1 MRMREGHW
9 VIGDW
14 LDFAWA
20 LGDPPE
26 DQRAYNII
34 WYCLWNV
41 ACEICDWDFWVLQ
54 GTRQRDHGGRGRGL
68 LIRSQTPR
76 VIARLAAGSVKGKTQ
91 HKANEKNVNIAAPVA
106 DYGLCLSWSQ
116 PVNMPPL
123 MNILANIASGSSW
136 VLVKFFFRSTMKT
149 KEEKKRCLWPLYAIS
164 PLSLSQ
170 TLRRDTYTNSRKL
183 QTISMFHHTRALSNN
198 SPCNLNVIYPPGW
211 TQSHHSPY
219 PLHPSENCPFSRPYI
234 SIPFGNGLEE

>member
-1 MRMREGHW
+1 MRTREGDW

-68 LIRSQTPR
+68 LIWSQTNR

-149 KEEKKRCLWPLYAIS
+149 KEEKKDASGHCMRS
-164 PLSLSQ
+164 PLSHS
-170 TLRRDTYTNSRKL
+170 LRLWGETHQFKKIANYQHVS
-183 QTISMFHHTRALSNN
+183 SHT
-198 SPCNLNVIYPPGW
+198 G
-211 TQSHHSPY
+211 
-219 PLHPSENCPFSRPYI
+219 PL
-234 SIPFGNGLEE
+234 